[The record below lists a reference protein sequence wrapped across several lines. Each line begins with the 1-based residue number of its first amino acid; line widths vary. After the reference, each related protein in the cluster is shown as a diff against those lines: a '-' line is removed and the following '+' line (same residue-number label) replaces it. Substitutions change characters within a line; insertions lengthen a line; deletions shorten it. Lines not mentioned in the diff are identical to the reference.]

1 MNQRYVK
8 LAWMGLLLACC
19 TGYAVTVT
27 DYPSVFERGYQF
39 LDPRPGSEYVARET
53 RLLIRFAEISPT
65 DLVNLS
71 SFVQVIGEKSGVHA
85 GKMTMAS
92 DGRTIVFEP
101 STLFA
106 GNEVVDV
113 ALTPR
118 WNGSHAQPAEPI
130 QYRFYVLRA
139 AAAPLSADD
148 TAEGKALTA
157 ASQTTTQP
165 YAAAEALP
173 GLPMIMSNGVSVPG
187 DFPHV
192 RITQCRHP
200 GDGYVFIGYDKEPP
214 YALILDNS
222 GAPVWYR
229 RGTFTED
236 FKVHQNGLITEIQFK
251 GAGLEYKGYDGSFN
265 WVKDFHTG
273 NGYDA
278 DNHDLQILEDGGYL
292 MLGTRAI
299 RNVDMSRLVDGGQP
313 GAIVQETCVQEFTAA
328 DELIFQWRA
337 WENLDVAGIGYAA
350 RNSCFEVSHMNAVEV
365 DGDGHLLVSNRDL
378 SEVTKID
385 RGTGQVIWRLG
396 GLHSDFTFV
405 NDPLNGFS
413 CQHDI
418 RVAGPRRYT
427 LFDNGTAHDPPVSR
441 AVEYELD
448 MNDMTATLVWEYR
461 AVPDRY
467 TWYHGNVQRLPNGNT
482 LIDFVLPEYPKVTEV
497 NAQGEIEFEMNFANG
512 DSDAYT
518 AFRFPW
524 SGVMARPYLVVQ
536 PNFDKVT
543 LLFNK
548 FGDSHVAQYRVYGG
562 RAPEPD
568 TLIAVS
574 DKTLVHLRNLEN
586 DRRYYFRVTAV
597 DRLGQESVFSNEEN
611 ILVYL
616 FDPNEAGDNMVRNG
630 DFSQGQTEWTLACS
644 GSAAA
649 RWVVEDARAHVA
661 IDDAGLG
668 SDSIRLI
675 QTGMKLV
682 RGETYVLEF
691 DAGAASARLIEV
703 KVKEKD
709 GPSGWDYAWMGPVYL
724 TTNRQGLA
732 MKHFSRTFTM
742 QYETDL
748 DASVEVNAGSD
759 SAGLYLDNVSL
770 VRQAH

>member
-1 MNQRYVK
+1 MNQRCVPFIG
-8 LAWMGLLLACC
+8 MGLLMCS
-19 TGYAVTVT
+19 TVHAVTVA

-39 LDPRPGSEYVARET
+39 LDPRPESEYVARET
-53 RLLIRFAEISPT
+53 RLLIRFAEIPPA
-65 DLVNLS
+65 DLTNLS
-71 SFVQVIGEKSGVHA
+71 NFVQMIGEKSGVHA
-85 GKMTMAS
+85 GQTTIAR

-101 STLFA
+101 STLFT

-113 ALTPR
+113 ALTPL
-118 WNGSHAQPAEPI
+118 WNGSHAKPTEPI
-130 QYRFYVLRA
+130 QYRFYVLRS

-148 TAEGKALTA
+148 TADGTALTA
-157 ASQTTTQP
+157 AGYTTTP
-165 YAAAEALP
+165 TYAAAEP
-173 GLPMIMSNGVSVPG
+173 PRGQPMVMGNGVSVPG

-200 GDGYVFIGYDKEPP
+200 GDGHIFIGYDGEPP

-229 RGTFTED
+229 RGAITED
-236 FKVHQNGLITEIQFK
+236 FKVHKNGMITEIQFK
-251 GAGLEYKGYDGSFN
+251 GAGLQYKGYDPSFN
-265 WVKDFHTG
+265 WVKDFHAR

-278 DNHDLQILEDGGYL
+278 DNHDLQVLPDGGYL

-299 RNVDMSRLVDGGQP
+299 RNVDMSRLVYGGHP
-313 GAIVQETCVQEFTAA
+313 DAIIQETCVQEFTAA

-337 WENLDVAGIGYAA
+337 WENLDVTGIGYVAC
-350 RNSCFEVSHMNAVEV
+350 NSCFEISHMNAVEV

-378 SEVTKID
+378 SEVTKIN
-385 RGTGQVIWRLG
+385 RRTGQVIWRLG
-396 GLHSDFTFV
+396 GSHSDFTFV

-418 RVAGPRRYT
+418 RVAGPHRYT
-427 LFDNGTAHDPPVSR
+427 LFDNGTAHSPPVSR

-448 MNDMTATLVWEYR
+448 PNAGTATLVWEYR

-497 NAQGEIEFEMNFANG
+497 NAEGEIEFEMNFVKG

-524 SGVMARPYLVVQ
+524 TGVVTRPYLVVQ

-548 FGDSHVAQYRVYGG
+548 FGDPNVAQYRVYGG

-568 TLIAVS
+568 TLITVS
-574 DKTLVHLRNLEN
+574 DKTLVHLQNLED

-597 DRLGQESVFSNEEN
+597 DWLGYESAFSNEES

-649 RWVVEDARAHVA
+649 RWVVEDGRARVT
-661 IDDAGLG
+661 IDEAGRG

-691 DAGAASARLIEV
+691 DAGAESARLIEV
-703 KVKEKD
+703 KVKEKNST
-709 GPSGWDYAWMGPVYL
+709 SGWDYAWMGPVYL
-724 TTNRQGLA
+724 TTNRQGPV
-732 MKHFSRTFTM
+732 MKHFSRTFVM
-742 QYETDL
+742 QYESDL
-748 DASVEVNAGSD
+748 DACLEVGAGSD